1 MTHILEITPPR
12 ITFLN
17 DSVLIKHTRTSPFT
31 QAPGAYLDTPCNAQ
45 HELQQLSMAGGKGY
59 LEGPWKFLSGSHFAQ
74 SSPWKRN
81 SVLSN
86 EKKKSTQMTVSWGK
100 TNCILLGFL
109 TIHVI
114 FVYKNKEWKAM
125 VINHNCCSRLSSLEN
140 YANLSEMTV
149 QPNYSLLSC
158 VMVVSTPD
166 NHFQPLVGGVQGHR
180 AKYSCWVIWF
190 WLAISKLSSD

>member
-100 TNCILLGFL
+100 NNCILLGFL

-125 VINHNCCSRLSSLEN
+125 VINHNGNKPQTSSCKREGFFFLFFKLFHLSLKLLHTFYCSL
-140 YANLSEMTV
+140 Y
-149 QPNYSLLSC
+149 
-158 VMVVSTPD
+158 VV
-166 NHFQPLVGGVQGHR
+166 
-180 AKYSCWVIWF
+180 
-190 WLAISKLSSD
+190 